1 MKKMNRP
8 RSIDHGRQSGRV
20 IALYFCFTVVCG
32 LWTVDSY
39 SQDST
44 SLFSG
49 KNYTV
54 KQDEKITALLEK
66 YVAYNSKKEF
76 AEGYR
81 LQIMYT
87 DVRDEAYK
95 SKGAMYKD
103 FPDLASY
110 VEYEQPYYKLRL
122 GDFKTRLEAT
132 HYLQQVTAL
141 YPGAFI
147 VKDKIKI
154 K

>member
-1 MKKMNRP
+1 MK
-8 RSIDHGRQSGRV
+8 RV
-20 IALYFCFTVVCG
+20 AGCQLKVARLKARGLFLSVVCCLLSVVG
-32 LWTVDSY
+32 L

-44 SLFSG
+44 ALFSG
-49 KNYTV
+49 QCFSV
-54 KQDEKITALLEK
+54 KQDEKIASLVEK
-66 YVAYNSKKEF
+66 YIHYNAKKEF

-95 SKGAMYKD
+95 SKGAMYKE

-132 HYLQQVTAL
+132 YYLQQVTPI

>member
-1 MKKMNRP
+1 
-8 RSIDHGRQSGRV
+8 
-20 IALYFCFTVVCG
+20 LCFASCT
-32 LWTVDSY
+32 SY

-44 SLFSG
+44 TISAN
-49 KNYTV
+49 KNFIV
-54 KQDEKITALLEK
+54 KQDAQTATLLYK
-66 YVAYNSKKEF
+66 YKEYNRKREF
-76 AEGYR
+76 ADGFR
-81 LQIMYT
+81 IQIMYT
-87 DVRDEAYK
+87 DVRDDVYK
-95 SKGAMYKD
+95 SKGAMYKE

-132 HYLQQVTAL
+132 YYLQQVVAL

-147 VKDKIKI
+147 VRDKIKI

>member
-1 MKKMNRP
+1 MTLWLFP
-8 RSIDHGRQSGRV
+8 
-20 IALYFCFTVVCG
+20 G
-32 LWTVDSY
+32 LCY
-39 SQDST
+39 SQDTASV
-44 SLFSG
+44 SSP

-54 KQDEKITALLEK
+54 KQDEKVAALLDK
-66 YVAYNSKKEF
+66 YIEYNRNKEF

-81 LQIMYT
+81 IQIMYT

-95 SKGAMYKD
+95 SKGAMYKE

-122 GDFKTRLEAT
+122 GDFKTRLDAT
-132 HYLQQVTAL
+132 YFLQQVTML

>member
-1 MKKMNRP
+1 MRESQKSMI
-8 RSIDHGRQSGRV
+8 IDRKTGIRIIISV
-20 IALYFCFTVVCG
+20 LYSLLFVTC
-32 LWTVDSY
+32 Y
-39 SQDST
+39 SQDSIIV
-44 SLFSG
+44 G
-49 KNYTV
+49 GNKNYAV
-54 KQDEKITALLEK
+54 AQDQKISELLTK
-66 YVAYNSKKEF
+66 YKDYNRRKEF
-76 AEGYR
+76 AAGYR
-81 LQIMYT
+81 IQIMYT

-95 SKGAMYKD
+95 SKGAMYKE

-122 GDFKTRLEAT
+122 GDFKSRLEAT
-132 HYLQQVTAL
+132 YYLQQVITF

>member
-1 MKKMNRP
+1 MKNKLAVG
-8 RSIDHGRQSGRV
+8 SWQLAVSKRV
-20 IALYFCFTVVCG
+20 ALSCVLCLVSCVCH
-32 LWTVDSY
+32 

-44 SLFSG
+44 AVSVN
-49 KNYTV
+49 KNYIV
-54 KQDEKITALLEK
+54 KQDEKISELLAK
-66 YVAYNSKKEF
+66 YKDYNHKKEF

-81 LQIMYT
+81 IQIMYT
-87 DVRDEAYK
+87 DVRDEVYK
-95 SKGAMYKD
+95 SKGAMYKE

-122 GDFKTRLEAT
+122 GDFKSRLEAT
-132 HYLQQVTAL
+132 YFLQQVITL